1 MRWRSACLALPLT
14 VTLTACASVPS
25 AYPVNLTVAG
35 PPLTPAQTER
45 PFFYEIRL
53 PAEGEVS
60 GGVTQQDW
68 SRLGRED
75 RAAQVPG
82 DREYAAR
89 ACPAR
94 SGAILGRDAVLDAIV
109 DEAARARVLIVN
121 ESHHLTRHR
130 EISRL
135 LAERL
140 RPLGYTVFAAETF
153 NNTNDGPDPVESLR
167 DVAYPH
173 RDIGWYTNE
182 PVFGR
187 LLREV
192 KARGYRLAAYEQV
205 HGTSDD
211 DNLDRAA
218 RIAAREQAQA
228 ENLAAILAGMGPEEK
243 LFVHVGYGHA
253 DESTHE
259 DGSRYMAARLR
270 ELTGIDPLTIG
281 QTICRGGAD
290 DFRLLPM
297 PRDENAPFD
306 YALDHPID
314 GFRHGRAAWRFDDA
328 QAVAIPEAF
337 ASASEAL
344 VIEAFREGE
353 PFDAVPEDRVYI
365 EPGEDV
371 RLALPAGRY
380 IVRAVRL
387 TE

>member
-1 MRWRSACLALPLT
+1 M
-14 VTLTACASVPS
+14 
-25 AYPVNLTVAG
+25 
-35 PPLTPAQTER
+35 
-45 PFFYEIRL
+45 
-53 PAEGEVS
+53 S

-228 ENLAAILAGMGPEEK
+228 ENLAAILAGMSPEER

-259 DGSRYMAARLR
+259 DGSRWMAARLHER
-270 ELTGIDPLTIG
+270 TGIDPLTIG

-297 PRDENAPFD
+297 PRVENAPFD

-328 QAVAIPEAF
+328 QAVAIPEPF
-337 ASASEAL
+337 ASTSEAL

-353 PFDAVPEDRVYI
+353 PFDAVPEDRVYV

-380 IVRAVRL
+380 TVRAVRL